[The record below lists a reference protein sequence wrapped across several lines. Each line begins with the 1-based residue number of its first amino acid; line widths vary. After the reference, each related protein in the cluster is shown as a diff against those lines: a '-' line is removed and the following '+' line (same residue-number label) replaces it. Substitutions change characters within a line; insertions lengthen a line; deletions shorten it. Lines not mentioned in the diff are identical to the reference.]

1 MSEVMEALKELI
13 EMGVLEAARDEA
25 GNVIRRN
32 GEIVWAT
39 VPDERLT
46 EEQKAYVELLRCET
60 ELN

>member
-32 GEIVWAT
+32 GEIVWAA